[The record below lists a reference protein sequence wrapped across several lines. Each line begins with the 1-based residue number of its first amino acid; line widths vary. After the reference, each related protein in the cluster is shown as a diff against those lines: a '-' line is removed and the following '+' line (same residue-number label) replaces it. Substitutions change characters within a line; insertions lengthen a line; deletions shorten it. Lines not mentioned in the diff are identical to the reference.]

1 MNIKKNIIIGII
13 ASLVPIVIMSL
24 VLDKTCSISNYNFNY
39 PKTIRMLLVMFV
51 IINVTLL
58 PLLSKLNI
66 NNYYI
71 IGAILSLI
79 YSSIG
84 RYYKAPQK
92 ILKIDPNQYQFNALI
107 LWTLY
112 YGLFINNLVN

>member
-1 MNIKKNIIIGII
+1 MNIIKNIIIGII
-13 ASLVPIVIMSL
+13 ASLVPLVIMSF
-24 VLDKTCSISNYNFNY
+24 VVDKKDSMSNFNY
-39 PKTIRMLLVMFV
+39 LKNIIMFIVMFV
-51 IINVTLL
+51 VLNVTLL

-71 IGAILSLI
+71 IGAILSLV

-84 RYYKAPQK
+84 RYYKSPQK
-92 ILKIDPNQYQFNALI
+92 IFKINPNLYQFSALI